1 MSSVWVVEKSNSVI
15 VSSLAVVRVHSKDQ
29 TGQIESPKPAR
40 QQLCIFHYGNSVSLV
55 SCCKTCRSQLVSEP
69 AGPIQAFFTLNMGIR
84 SPAIQSQCPLMAISG
99 HFCKA
104 AGYDMLSADNMVCRS
119 NGSNYE
125 TVIVSLDHN
134 SIWD

>member
-1 MSSVWVVEKSNSVI
+1 MGEN
-15 VSSLAVVRVHSKDQ
+15 VRLVPLTVMHDAGGGAVHS
-29 TGQIESPKPAR
+29 I
-40 QQLCIFHYGNSVSLV
+40 N
-55 SCCKTCRSQLVSEP
+55 
-69 AGPIQAFFTLNMGIR
+69 
-84 SPAIQSQCPLMAISG
+84 SG

>member
-1 MSSVWVVEKSNSVI
+1 M
-15 VSSLAVVRVHSKDQ
+15 
-29 TGQIESPKPAR
+29 
-40 QQLCIFHYGNSVSLV
+40 
-55 SCCKTCRSQLVSEP
+55 
-69 AGPIQAFFTLNMGIR
+69 
-84 SPAIQSQCPLMAISG
+84 SG

>member
-1 MSSVWVVEKSNSVI
+1 MSA
-15 VSSLAVVRVHSKDQ
+15 LP
-29 TGQIESPKPAR
+29 PKADINPHG
-40 QQLCIFHYGNSVSLV
+40 LECL
-55 SCCKTCRSQLVSEP
+55 L
-69 AGPIQAFFTLNMGIR
+69 L
-84 SPAIQSQCPLMAISG
+84 AISG
-99 HFCKA
+99 HFYKA